1 MALHAI
7 PLNGGEPIRVQN
19 LPVFGFRGHEVWSM
33 RLAVSPDG
41 STIMWT
47 RADAQEIDLEILKA
61 AP

>member
-1 MALHAI
+1 
-7 PLNGGEPIRVQN
+7 
-19 LPVFGFRGHEVWSM
+19 M